1 MIDIHDV
8 CKSFGDHIIFNKLN
22 LKIED
27 SALVALTGASGCGK
41 TTLLNMIGAIE
52 SVSSG
57 EILVDG
63 IDVQQRRNQLLYFR
77 EKVGFLFQNFALV
90 ENKTVEENLKM
101 VKKYARSN
109 YTIDEALEYVGLS
122 DKLKQKVYQLSGGEQ
137 QRIALAR
144 LLIKKCDIILAD
156 EPTGSLDPGNADT
169 VLSILRKINEMGKTV
184 LIVTHDKSVAQ
195 RCNYMIDIDSIKNQK
210 NNTRTGVNL

>member
-22 LKIED
+22 LKIEN

-63 IDVQQRRNQLLYFR
+63 IRRDIVFFLL
-77 EKVGFLFQNFALV
+77 LV
-90 ENKTVEENLKM
+90 TFII
-101 VKKYARSN
+101 S
-109 YTIDEALEYVGLS
+109 
-122 DKLKQKVYQLSGGEQ
+122 
-137 QRIALAR
+137 
-144 LLIKKCDIILAD
+144 LLI
-156 EPTGSLDPGNADT
+156 SL
-169 VLSILRKINEMGKTV
+169 
-184 LIVTHDKSVAQ
+184 
-195 RCNYMIDIDSIKNQK
+195 
-210 NNTRTGVNL
+210 

>member
-1 MIDIHDV
+1 
-8 CKSFGDHIIFNKLN
+8 
-22 LKIED
+22 
-27 SALVALTGASGCGK
+27 
-41 TTLLNMIGAIE
+41 MIGAIE

-210 NNTRTGVNL
+210 INTRMGVNL